1 MLRRK
6 FLLEN
11 FMYGMSVLSS
21 YIHHSNCCNMQ
32 DINIL
37 SESFM
42 ADLLNIL
49 YGWKLQNAN
58 DISGNTKGYDLISPE
73 DKILFQVSA
82 TDSPAKIIS
91 TLKKLETND
100 FAGYTLYFLILRDE
114 AVSVHKYKGQK
125 GAGYTCP
132 PGIVF
137 DPDANIYD
145 FSTLVAKV
153 KSLPE
158 VPDTGEEQA
167 FEAGIFDRLEKFM
180 QENSNLF
187 LPSLSSGE
195 PDNKVNTVL
204 QEYSDNFTERL
215 FRHRYEENSLVTLD
229 RMYVEPKLTFDS
241 GESWSLMELL
251 DRFLWGKDR
260 KEVLFLEG
268 DAALGKTSIVS
279 YLCYHYLKKDDI
291 GKALFLTKKLVC
303 IRLRELDF
311 SDNRKNVQQVLL
323 DYLGFSSAAA
333 LKKDYDGCIL
343 LLDGADELGILE
355 GWGSAGLEE
364 LFLGIRKLFR
374 YDRMIVT
381 SRPHFINQD
390 RLARRHF
397 DIENAWIQ
405 HFDQD
410 MREQWLE
417 KYENC
422 GEVVPQETK
431 EYILNLDNK
440 KALGV
445 ADTPLALYLLVACE
459 IREELQGNI
468 WALYHEIFGNAIINT
483 DYNENFDSSVE
494 HPVKKQE
501 KLLTEVVGRIAFYM
515 YQNLDSERFY
525 ITSEELGAIIQDTC
539 VSEEMAQWLKKCCV
553 LCAYW
558 KSNGKKGAL
567 EFYHN
572 NIRDYFFCEYL
583 YGRVD
588 HLLREDSAEG
598 RKRFLTE
605 MCEVL
610 SYGDI
615 AAGTWAQTYLFF
627 HERLR
632 YEKENGKRRYEDEK
646 VKACLDGIFKR
657 ILCRDE
663 EFLCYSYDQNG
674 YARMKYALANILL
687 LLRIYQKGLGL
698 LGEDEQNWFWDS
710 TADAVKVMRC
720 GILSDW
726 KFLFEEKIE
735 LPNERTISI
744 GQQCI
749 FHNVSFEWEQLK
761 NSDFTGSDF
770 SGAVFEHA
778 CLRNVSFRGCDLTLV
793 SFQEAILENVDFT
806 GAVLADVNFV
816 GATLKDCAFDEAQ
829 LSDCVLL
836 ESRLTNCSFRRAK
849 IENLNFGV
857 THDLHA
863 DFENTIC
870 MNCNF
875 DQMKMRGRLIVD
887 SVFIDCSI
895 ESPRIRNTLIR
906 NNRFTGC
913 VGEENFADRMP

>member
-1 MLRRK
+1 
-6 FLLEN
+6 
-11 FMYGMSVLSS
+11 MYGMSVLSS

-32 DINIL
+32 DINII

-49 YGWKLQNAN
+49 YGWKLRNAN
-58 DISGNTKGYDLISPE
+58 DISGNTKGYDLISQE
-73 DKILFQVSA
+73 EKIIFQVSA
-82 TDSPAKIIS
+82 TDGPAKIIS
-91 TLKKLETND
+91 TLKKLEDPACESAQGTNGNPEEQSRAATSECAERQQITEANG

-114 AVSVHKYKGQK
+114 ATSVRKYKGK
-125 GAGYTCP
+125 NGEGYVCP
-132 PGIVF
+132 PGITF
-137 DPDANIYD
+137 DPDANIFD

-158 VPDTGEEQA
+158 APDTGEERG
-167 FEAGIFDRLEKFM
+167 FEEKIFGQLEKFM
-180 QENSNLF
+180 QDNSSLF
-187 LPSLSSGE
+187 LPQLSSDE

-215 FRHRYEENSLVTLD
+215 FRHRYQEGSLVTLD

-241 GESWSLMELL
+241 GESWSLIELL
-251 DRFLWGKDR
+251 ENFLWGKDR

-291 GKALFLTKKLVC
+291 GKALFLRKKLVC

-397 DIENAWIQ
+397 DIENVWIQ

-410 MREQWLE
+410 MRAQWLE

-422 GEVVPQETK
+422 GEVVSPETK
-431 EYILNLDNK
+431 EYILNLNNEA
-440 KALGV
+440 ALGV

-459 IREELQGNI
+459 IREELRGNI
-468 WALYHEIFGNAIINT
+468 WALYHEIFSNAIINT
-483 DYNENFDSSVE
+483 DYNENFDSSLE

-501 KLLTEVVGRIAFYM
+501 KHLTEVVGKIAFYM
-515 YQNLDSERFY
+515 YQNSDSERFY
-525 ITSEELGAIIQDTC
+525 ITSEELGALIQDTG

-583 YGRVD
+583 YERVD
-588 HLLREDSAEG
+588 HLLQDDSEER
-598 RKRFLTE
+598 RKRFLAD

-615 AAGTWAQTYLFF
+615 AASTWAQTYLFF

-632 YEKENGKRRYEDEK
+632 YEKKNQKRRYADEN
-646 VKACLDGIFKR
+646 VKACLDGIFKG
-657 ILCRDE
+657 ILCKDE
-663 EFLCYSYDQNG
+663 EFLSYSYHRNG
-674 YARMKYALANILL
+674 YARKKYALANLL
-687 LLRIYQKGLGL
+687 MLLRIYQEGLGL
-698 LGEDEQNWFWDS
+698 LEKHEKNWFWNSFFQSCNFDH
-710 TADAVKVMRC
+710 AV
-720 GILSDW
+720 LSSCVLIQSSLVYCS
-726 KFLFEEKIE
+726 FLEAKIE
-735 LPNERTISI
+735 HMNWGLTQQLIVDFERTI
-744 GQQCI
+744 
-749 FHNVSFEWEQLK
+749 F
-761 NSDFTGSDF
+761 
-770 SGAVFEHA
+770 
-778 CLRNVSFRGCDLTLV
+778 
-793 SFQEAILENVDFT
+793 
-806 GAVLADVNFV
+806 VNC
-816 GATLKDCAFDEAQ
+816 T
-829 LSDCVLL
+829 
-836 ESRLTNCSFRRAK
+836 
-849 IENLNFGV
+849 
-857 THDLHA
+857 
-863 DFENTIC
+863 FEN
-870 MNCNF
+870 
-875 DQMKMRGRLIVD
+875 MKINGRLIV
-887 SVFIDCSI
+887 
-895 ESPRIRNTLIR
+895 ESSFTGCTMNANIKIRNTLIQ
-906 NNRFTGC
+906 NNRFIGC
-913 VGEENFADRMP
+913 EGEEIFADLTL